1 MFFYK
6 IFLKHVFST
15 LVLAGVSFFY
25 SACCTAQ
32 THATAVLI
40 DDFTAPSLNP
50 TWQEKSFVGKTLY
63 TLSVDQN
70 LPCLK
75 AVSSGTA
82 SGLFAKTK
90 IAPKD
95 YPFLSWKWKIEK
107 TLAKGNGR
115 RKDGDDYAAR
125 IYVVFKSFFFWQTKA
140 INYIWANTITKG
152 EAIPNAYTANAMM
165 VAVESGNTHAGKWIS
180 ETRNIYEDY
189 QRFFG
194 KEVPEIEAV
203 AIMTDTD
210 NTGERAVACYGPI
223 FFSRTAVTDPP

>member
-1 MFFYK
+1 MFFYAT
-6 IFLKHVFST
+6 FLKHLFFALFLTGVVFC
-15 LVLAGVSFFY
+15 G
-25 SACCTAQ
+25 SARCMAQ
-32 THATAVLI
+32 AHASDLLI
-40 DDFTAPSLNP
+40 DDFTGPSLSP

-63 TLSVDQN
+63 TLSVDEN
-70 LPCLK
+70 MPCLK
-75 AVSSGTA
+75 AVSNGTA

-95 YPFLSWKWKIEK
+95 YPFLSWKWKIDK
-107 TLAKGNGR
+107 TLVNGNGR
-115 RKDGDDYAAR
+115 FKEGDDYAAR

-140 INYIWANTITKG
+140 INYIWANTISRG

-165 VAVESGNTHAGKWIS
+165 VAVESGNTHAGKWVS

-210 NTGERAVACYGPI
+210 NTGERAVACYGPV
-223 FFSRTAVTDPP
+223 FFSRTP